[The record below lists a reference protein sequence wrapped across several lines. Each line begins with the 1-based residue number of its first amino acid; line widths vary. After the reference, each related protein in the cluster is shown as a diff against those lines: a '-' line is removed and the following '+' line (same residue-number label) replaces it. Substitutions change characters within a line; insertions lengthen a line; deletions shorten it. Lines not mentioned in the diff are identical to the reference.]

1 MERRKTKTSDNMTIF
16 NSLKVLIV
24 TTKYT
29 AKNLDLNVPE
39 IDTLKDATFAVQL
52 KVKVFLCLSITLIA
66 QFSLV

>member
-1 MERRKTKTSDNMTIF
+1 MTIF

-29 AKNLDLNVPE
+29 AKNLDLNDPE